1 MNCHVNIG
9 KSKKWNDN
17 KIKQNNPYDFNSGM
31 NDCQCSLSR
40 LCMRSEPSHCG
51 RTFLYYKKENIQ
63 SIVTSRIF
71 TVGFCQLFLCG
82 YVDLWYLKLSYEG
95 ATFTHKRPKLSF
107 DFIIYFKSLCHLGK
121 TVPQLTVAMCPSL
134 PASLI
139 EEFQWLTRKA
149 NIIKWTKKHIHTQ

>member
-17 KIKQNNPYDFNSGM
+17 KIKQNNPYDFNSDT
-31 NDCQCSLSR
+31 NDCQHSADCAWEVNR
-40 LCMRSEPSHCG
+40 HTVEGHFCTIKR
-51 RTFLYYKKENIQ
+51 KNIQ

-71 TVGFCQLFLCG
+71 IVGFCQLFLCG

-95 ATFTHKRPKLSF
+95 ATFTHKRPKLLF

-149 NIIKWTKKHIHTQ
+149 NIIKWRKKHIHTQ